1 MTDAAAS
8 PPDRADRS
16 LDRLQ
21 WGASLPFL
29 AFHLLLGLVFVTG
42 ITWEWALLAVL
53 SYSVRMF
60 AVTAGYHRY
69 FSHRSFKTNRLMQF
83 LLAWVAMM
91 SAQKGVLWWASHH
104 RHHHKHSD
112 TAEDIHSP
120 LRRGFWWSHIGWILS
135 KRHDETNYE
144 SIKDFS
150 RFPELVW
157 LNQHPLLPFLSALLI
172 TGLLGGLP
180 ALVWVGIVPTVLL
193 WHATF
198 CINSLSHLFGS
209 RRYLTADTSRN
220 SLLLALITFGEGLHN
235 NHHSSQSSARQ
246 GWFWWE
252 LDLTF
257 YALKVLSWFG
267 LVWDV
272 REPRPEAKFAYRQYT
287 AEQRE
292 LLAEQG
298 RFGAFEPRPPV
309 PTPEA
314 QPAIG
319 FGDSA
324 LLKR

>member
-8 PPDRADRS
+8 PTDRS
-16 LDRLQ
+16 LDRPQ

-29 AFHLLLGLVFVTG
+29 GFHLLLGLVFVTG
-42 ITWEWALLAVL
+42 ISWEWALLAL
-53 SYSVRMF
+53 ISYSVRML

-69 FSHRSFKTNRLMQF
+69 FAHRSFKTNRLVQF
-83 LLAWVAMM
+83 LLAWVAMT
-91 SAQKGVLWWASHH
+91 SAQKGVLWWAAHH
-104 RHHHKHSD
+104 RQHHKQSD
-112 TAEDIHSP
+112 TAEDLHSP
-120 LRRGFWWSHIGWILS
+120 LQRGFWWSHIGWILS
-135 KRHDETNYE
+135 KRHDETNYD

-157 LNQHPLLPFLSALLI
+157 LNQHPLLPFASALLI

-180 ALVWVGIVPTVLL
+180 ALVWIGVVPTVLL

-198 CINSLSHLFGS
+198 SINSLAHLFGS

-220 SLLLALITFGEGLHN
+220 SFLLALITFGEGWHN

-257 YALKVLSWFG
+257 YVLKAFSWFG

-272 REPRPEAKFAYRQYT
+272 REPRPEAKFAHRHYT
-287 AEQRE
+287 PEQRAR
-292 LLAEQG
+292 LVEQG
-298 RFGAFEPRPPV
+298 RFGTFEPKPAVPTV

-314 QPAIG
+314 QPAIS
-319 FGDSA
+319 FDHSA
-324 LLKR
+324 WLKR

>member
-1 MTDAAAS
+1 MTDAPAS
-8 PPDRADRS
+8 PTDRS
-16 LDRLQ
+16 LDRPH

-69 FSHRSFKTNRLMQF
+69 FAHRSFKTNRLVQF
-83 LLAWVAMM
+83 LLAWVAMT
-91 SAQKGVLWWASHH
+91 SAQKGVLWWAAHH
-104 RHHHKHSD
+104 RHHHKQSD
-112 TAEDIHSP
+112 TADDIHSP

-135 KRHDETNYE
+135 RRHDETNHD

-157 LNQHPLLPFLSALLI
+157 LNEHPLLPFLSALLI

-180 ALVWVGIVPTVLL
+180 ALVWVGVVPTVLL

-198 CINSLSHLFGS
+198 SINSLAHLFGR

-220 SLLLALITFGEGLHN
+220 SFLLALITFGEGWHN

-257 YALKVLSWFG
+257 YALKALSWFG

-287 AEQRE
+287 PEQRQ

-298 RFGAFEPRPPV
+298 RFGTFEPKAPGPAV
-309 PTPEA
+309 TTPEA
-314 QPAIG
+314 QPAIS

-324 LLKR
+324 LVKR